1 MKTIQKEIQTI
12 LKISDDKEKTF
23 SITKITDGDMK
34 KHMIIV
40 LLYPTRTEENMIAD
54 DDTVN
59 YIMSHLRELGFDS
72 FTIINLFS
80 KVVKSCR
87 MSVRGIQVDEENLTY
102 IKEQFI
108 NNDAFRNSTWVI
120 AWGQT
125 AGRSKVV
132 CHAKMELLEAWKKKF
147 PRKKLYQLS
156 APGLESSA
164 GVVPHPLYLGI
175 RKRQSRWT
183 LTEVDFEK
191 LMKLSSGKI
200 EQEKKNSAL

>member
-1 MKTIQKEIQTI
+1 MKTIQREIQTI
-12 LKISDDKEKTF
+12 LKVSDDREKTF
-23 SITKITDGDMK
+23 SITKITDTEMK

-59 YIMSHLRELGFDS
+59 YLMSHLQELGFDS

-80 KVVKSCR
+80 KVVKNCR
-87 MSVRGIQVDEENLTY
+87 MSVRGIKVDNQNLTY

-108 NNDAFRNSTWVI
+108 NNDAFKNSTWVI

-125 AGRSKVV
+125 AGRSRVV
-132 CHAKMELLEAWKKKF
+132 CQAKIELLEAWRNKF

-156 APGLESSA
+156 APGLEKNA
-164 GVVPHPLYLGI
+164 GIVPHPLYLGI
-175 RKRQSRWT
+175 RKRQSKWN
-183 LTEVDFEK
+183 LTEVNYEK
-191 LMKLSSGKI
+191 LMELSTGKL
-200 EQEKKNSAL
+200 EQEKK